1 MRQALLRTSLS
12 LLVVAGGLLGSIA
25 LHAQEITVRGRVIG
39 PDNAPLADQ
48 RVVLHRVDASGGATI
63 AETRSAE
70 DGFFTLSATAE
81 PDTSAVL
88 FVAARYDDELYIG
101 PPFRAGDMTAMDQQ
115 IQVGVPSMSATAML
129 EGGDALPMPRRRPPQ
144 GLPTWLLVVIPLLGV
159 VGVAAW
165 ALLPRSHVPAERALL
180 IRVAELDER
189 MDSATD
195 AQRAAMRDER
205 RRLIAQLREG

>member
-1 MRQALLRTSLS
+1 MRQALLRTSTCLLAVAGA
-12 LLVVAGGLLGSIA
+12 LLVSIS

-70 DGFFTLSATAE
+70 DGYFALSATAE

-115 IQVGVPSMSATAML
+115 IQVGVPSMSATAMM
-129 EGGDALPMPRRRPPQ
+129 EGGDALPMPRGRPPE
-144 GLPTWLLVVIPLLGV
+144 GMPTWALMLIPLLGV
-159 VGVAAW
+159 AGVAAW
-165 ALLPRSHVPAERALL
+165 ALMRGNRVPAERALL

-195 AQRAAMRDER
+195 AQRAALRDER
-205 RRLIAQLREG
+205 RRLIAELREG